1 MIKNFSDCGFLQDG
15 GDDFQGSTT
24 VRTLL
29 DVDIK
34 HPFNRRAQ
42 LMRLVAAECGASSF
56 ASDGLLFFPSGII
69 SARNLALGASTPCD
83 LAKQAL
89 QLRSRR

>member
-1 MIKNFSDCGFLQDG
+1 MIKNLSDCAGFQDS

-24 VRTLL
+24 VRTMF

-42 LMRLVAAECGASSF
+42 LMRTDAAEYGASSF
-56 ASDGLLFFPSGII
+56 ASDGLLLPFFSPGII
-69 SARNLALGASTPCD
+69 FGRNLAFGTSTP
-83 LAKQAL
+83 
-89 QLRSRR
+89 